1 MQKLAAT
8 NQPYLR
14 PGLLPQGRTRVLCR
28 FSKAERGVF
37 RRRRKIRP
45 SDWAELHRVV
55 TMSSLPGPWRN
66 STTPY
71 LAGIMD
77 ASFHPAVQ
85 EISLCKV
92 PQTGGS
98 EAVNNC
104 IAYAMHLSPGPAMY
118 VYPDELTA
126 RENCQDRIAPMFT
139 SSPALR
145 QLMTGRD
152 DDAAALKI
160 KLLRAPIYMAWSRSV
175 SRLANKPIRYLVFD
189 ETDKYQTSNQAET
202 DPIRLGEKRTTTFR
216 WNRKTWKIS
225 SPTVEAGYI
234 WQAMLAAQVIFVY
247 AAVCPL
253 CGHKQV
259 MHFGEADKPGGIK
272 WPETERD
279 PDAIETGELATYQ
292 CNSCL
297 AHWTDY
303 QRDQAV
309 RMGSWQAKH
318 DGRGLDAYLDAYRPR
333 RIAFHLPAWL
343 SPFISLSKIAG
354 AWLRCRKADNSLDLE
369 AYKDFQNAY
378 AAEPWFN
385 LHQDRKED
393 DILALRDDRPSG
405 MVPTADQV
413 AGLFATVDT
422 QDNGFWFE
430 IRAAGYGKNGD
441 SWGIRRGF
449 ADSGDT
455 LRQALFVDTY
465 QDQEGNRY
473 PVRAALIDAM
483 GHRTAEVYDLC
494 RDYPGRLIPLKGE
507 RRMNTGHAWSNI
519 EYYPGTQKAI
529 PGGIKLLRVNTG
541 YYKDILAGKL
551 SVAPGDPGSWRLA
564 ADYDEPWAKMLC
576 AEYIDERG
584 EWICPSGRDNHA
596 WDIAVYYLALVDLL
610 GVRYWSAPGTAAPSK
625 KTAAPPAAK
634 TTSRW

>member
-1 MQKLAAT
+1 MNQHTAT
-8 NQPYLR
+8 SPSYNHIA
-14 PGLLPQGRTRVLCR
+14 GRVRVR
-28 FSKAERGVF
+28 NSAAERGVF
-37 RRRRKIRP
+37 RRRRKTRP
-45 SDWAELHRVV
+45 SEWAEIHRVV
-55 TMSSLPGPWRN
+55 TLSSLPGPWRN
-66 STTPY
+66 YTTPY

-104 IAYAMHLSPGPAMY
+104 IAYAMHLAPGPAMY

-126 RENCQDRIAPMFT
+126 RENCQDRIGPMFT
-139 SSPALR
+139 ASPSLR
-145 QLMTGRD
+145 NLMTGRD

-189 ETDKYQTSNQAET
+189 ETDKYQTSNAAET

-216 WNRKTWKIS
+216 WNRKIWKIS

-234 WQAMLAAQVIFVY
+234 WQAMLAAQVVFVF

-253 CGHKQV
+253 CGGKQV
-259 MHFGEADKPGGIK
+259 MSFGEAGKPGGIK
-272 WPETERD
+272 WPEDERD
-279 PDAIETGELATYQ
+279 PDTIETSELATYQ
-292 CNSCL
+292 CSVCL
-297 AHWTDY
+297 GQWSDY

-309 RMGSWQAKH
+309 RLGSWQAKH
-318 DGRGLDAYLDAYRPR
+318 DGRGLEAYLDAFRPR

-354 AWLRCRKADNSLDLE
+354 AWLRCKNHDGSLNLD
-369 AYKDFQNAY
+369 AYKDFQNGY

-385 LHQDRKED
+385 LHQDRHED
-393 DILALRDDRPSG
+393 DILKLRDDRPSG
-405 MVPTADQV
+405 IIPGGDEV
-413 AGLFATVDT
+413 AALLATVDT
-422 QDNGFWFE
+422 QDNGFWYE
-430 IRAAGYGKNGD
+430 VRAAGWGKIGD
-441 SWGIRRGF
+441 SWGVRSGF
-449 ADSGDT
+449 ADT
-455 LRQALFVDTY
+455 PAALVEALFASDYRDAAGT
-465 QDQEGNRY
+465 RY
-473 PVRAALIDAM
+473 PLRAALIDAM

-507 RRMNTGHAWSNI
+507 RRMKSGHAWSNI

-529 PGGIKLLRVNTG
+529 PGGVKLLRVNTG
-541 YYKDILAGKL
+541 FYKDILAAKL
-551 SVAPGDPGSWRLA
+551 AVGSGDPGSWRLA

-576 AEYIDERG
+576 AEYLDERG
-584 EWICPSGRDNHA
+584 EWTCPSGRANHA
-596 WDIAVYYLALVDLL
+596 FDLGCYYLALVDLL
-610 GVRYWSAPGTAAPSK
+610 GIRYWPKPGEQGETK
-625 KTAAPPAAK
+625 KTADKPEK
-634 TTSRW
+634 TSTRW